1 MINQSYE
8 NLTKTQI
15 HKWCVSKI
23 TPCPFTIRDT
33 TYMDGSANLRDSNA
47 GLTAIGSLNEDWLA
61 QWAETK
67 HCFFFAKKVAIFR
80 FYTFCEKSCWW
91 CRDSFSSE
99 NEKLHFLESE
109 ASQKAVWEC
118 EIPFTTVYKTTMYLF
133 QGYLHVYVLQ
143 HNCCTQSTWTHEW
156 CLVLFVLKTHVARL
170 YKMLI
175 VVGHLI
181 QNVNE

>member
-109 ASQKAVWEC
+109 TSQKAVWEC
-118 EIPFTTVYKTTMYLF
+118 VIPFTTVYKTITYFKGIYMYTYFNTIVVLNRHERMNDVLFYLF
-133 QGYLHVYVLQ
+133 WKL
-143 HNCCTQSTWTHEW
+143 T
-156 CLVLFVLKTHVARL
+156 
-170 YKMLI
+170 
-175 VVGHLI
+175 
-181 QNVNE
+181 

>member
-8 NLTKTQI
+8 NLTKSQI

-99 NEKLHFLESE
+99 NEKLHFFRERNITKSRMRMCNTIYNSL
-109 ASQKAVWEC
+109 
-118 EIPFTTVYKTTMYLF
+118 FTKLLPISRVFTCIRTS
-133 QGYLHVYVLQ
+133 
-143 HNCCTQSTWTHEW
+143 TQLLYSIDMNAWMMSCFICFENSRSTS
-156 CLVLFVLKTHVARL
+156 L
-170 YKMLI
+170 
-175 VVGHLI
+175 
-181 QNVNE
+181 QNVNSSRAFNSKR